1 VPSDDPAHQIAL
13 QVDGVTKRF
22 GGLVALDRVTFVI
35 PRGEVVGLI
44 GPNGAGKTTLF
55 NVISGF
61 EPPTA
66 GRVLFQGQTVTGVP
80 PHVIARNGLG
90 RTFQIVR
97 PFPGLGVLENLAVGG
112 LSNRVFDAGRE
123 LARARERAKEVA
135 TRVGLFS
142 WLDRQATTLPHGS
155 LKRLEIGRA
164 IMMQPS
170 VLLLDEPFAGLGGHE
185 VEEVAGVIAEL
196 AAGGMTLIIIE
207 HKLRALMRL
216 VRRVIVLNFGRLIAE
231 GTPRE
236 IGSSSIVRE
245 AYLGEKGAARL
256 A

>member
-1 VPSDDPAHQIAL
+1 MVSEHTPAL
-13 QVDGVTKRF
+13 QVEDITKRF
-22 GGLVALDRVTFVI
+22 GGLVALDHVTFTVR
-35 PRGEVVGLI
+35 RGEVVGLI

-66 GRVLFQGQTVTGVP
+66 GRVSFQGQSVTGVP
-80 PHVIARNGLG
+80 PHLIARGGLA

-97 PFPGLGVLENLAVGG
+97 PFPGMGVLENLAVGG

-123 LARARERAKEVA
+123 LAEARNRAREVA
-135 TRVGLFS
+135 ARVGLLP
-142 WLDRQATTLPHGS
+142 WLEREATTLPHGS

-164 IMMQPS
+164 IMTRPS
-170 VLLLDEPFAGLGGHE
+170 TLLLDEPFAGLGGHE
-185 VEEVAGVIAEL
+185 VDEVADVVAEL

-216 VRRVIVLNFGRLIAE
+216 VRRVLVLNFGRLIVE
-231 GTPRE
+231 GTPQE
-236 IGSSSIVRE
+236 IGASPAVRE

>member
-1 VPSDDPAHQIAL
+1 MSVEPSTAAPFLEIE
-13 QVDGVTKRF
+13 GVTKKF
-22 GGLVALDRVTFVI
+22 GGLTALDAVSFGVQK
-35 PRGEVVGLI
+35 GEVTGLI

-55 NVISGF
+55 NVLSGF
-61 EPPTA
+61 VPPTS
-66 GRVLFQGQTVTGVP
+66 GRVAFRGETVTGLR
-80 PHVIARNGLG
+80 PHAIARRGLA

-97 PFPGLGVLENLAVGG
+97 PFPGLAVHENLAVGG

-123 LARARERAKEVA
+123 LAGARAAAEQVA
-135 TRVGLFS
+135 TRVGLLP
-142 WLDRQATTLPHGS
+142 WMDRRATTLPHGL

-164 IMMQPS
+164 IMTHPS
-170 VLLLDEPFAGLGGHE
+170 LLLLDEPFAGLGGHE
-185 VEEVAGVIAEL
+185 IDEVSGCIAEL
-196 AAGGMTLIIIE
+196 AAGGLRLIIIE

-231 GTPRE
+231 GSPQE
-236 IGSSSIVRE
+236 IGANTLVRE

>member
-1 VPSDDPAHQIAL
+1 MSEEVSAL
-13 QVDGVTKRF
+13 QVEGITKRF
-22 GGLVALDRVTFVI
+22 GGLVALDRVTFTV

-66 GRVLFQGQTVTGVP
+66 GCVRFQGQTVTGVP
-80 PHVIARNGLG
+80 PHLIARSGLA

-112 LSNRVFDAGRE
+112 LSNRVFDAGQE
-123 LARARERAKEVA
+123 LVQARDRAHEVA
-135 TRVGLFS
+135 ARVGLLP
-142 WLDRQATTLPHGS
+142 WLEREATTLPHGS

-164 IMMQPS
+164 IMIRPS

-185 VEEVAGVIAEL
+185 VEEVAGVVAEL
-196 AAGGMTLIIIE
+196 AAGGMTLVIIE

-216 VRRVIVLNFGRLIAE
+216 VHRVLVLNFGCLIAE
-231 GTPRE
+231 GTPQE
-236 IGSSSIVRE
+236 IGASSVVRE

>member
-1 VPSDDPAHQIAL
+1 VSSDDLAKQPIL
-13 QVDGVTKRF
+13 RVEGITKRF
-22 GGLVALDRVTFVI
+22 GGLVALDGVAFTVQ
-35 PRGEVVGLI
+35 RGEVVGLI

-66 GRVLFQGQTVTGVP
+66 GRVLFRGQPVTGLP
-80 PHVIARNGLG
+80 PHTIARGGLA

-97 PFPGLGVLENLAVGG
+97 PFPGLAVLENLAVGG
-112 LSNRVFDAGRE
+112 LSDRVFDAGSE
-123 LARARERAKEVA
+123 LGEALARAREVGA
-135 TRVGLFS
+135 RVGLLP

-164 IMMQPS
+164 IMMRPS

-185 VEEVAGVIAEL
+185 VEEVAAVIAGL
-196 AAGGMTLIIIE
+196 AESGMTLVIIE
-207 HKLRALMRL
+207 HKLRVLMRL
-216 VRRVIVLNFGRLIAE
+216 VQRVIVLNFGRLIAE
-231 GTPRE
+231 GSPRE
-236 IGSSSIVRE
+236 IGASPIVRE

>member
-1 VPSDDPAHQIAL
+1 MADAPSEAPTFL
-13 QVDGVTKRF
+13 EVTRVTKQF
-22 GGLVALDRVTFVI
+22 GGLTALDDVSFVI
-35 PRGEVVGLI
+35 RKGEVAGLI

-61 EPPTA
+61 VPPSH
-66 GRVLFQGQTVTGVP
+66 GRVTFQGETVTGLSSYL
-80 PHVIARNGLG
+80 IARRGLA

-97 PFPGLGVLENLAVGG
+97 PFPGLAVQENLAVGG
-112 LSNRVFDAGRE
+112 LSNRVFDTGRE
-123 LARARERAKEVA
+123 LGGARAAAEQVAK
-135 TRVGLFS
+135 RVGLLP
-142 WLDRQATTLPHGS
+142 WMERQATTLPHGL

-164 IMMQPS
+164 IMMRPS
-170 VLLLDEPFAGLGGHE
+170 LLLLDEPFAGLGGHE
-185 VEEVAGVIAEL
+185 IDEVSDCIAEL
-196 AAGGMTLIIIE
+196 AAGGLTLIIIE

-231 GTPRE
+231 GSPQE
-236 IGSSSIVRE
+236 IGGNALVRE

>member
-1 VPSDDPAHQIAL
+1 MAAGPSAAPPL
-13 QVDGVTKRF
+13 LEVERVTKQF
-22 GGLVALDRVTFVI
+22 GGLTALDDVSFVV
-35 PRGEVVGLI
+35 RQGEVTGLI

-55 NVISGF
+55 NVVSGF
-61 EPPTA
+61 VPPTR
-66 GRVLFQGQTVTGVP
+66 GRVAFQGGTVTGLP
-80 PHVIARNGLG
+80 PHAIARRGLA

-97 PFPGLGVLENLAVGG
+97 PFPGLSVHENLAVGG

-123 LARARERAKEVA
+123 LAGARAAAEHVA
-135 TRVGLFS
+135 TRVGLLP
-142 WLDRQATTLPHGS
+142 WMERQATILPHGL

-164 IMMQPS
+164 IMMHPS
-170 VLLLDEPFAGLGGHE
+170 LLLLDEPFAGLGGHE
-185 VEEVAGVIAEL
+185 IDEVSDCIAEL
-196 AAGGMTLIIIE
+196 AAGGLTLVIIE

-231 GTPRE
+231 GSPQE
-236 IGSSSIVRE
+236 IGANAQVRE

>member
-1 VPSDDPAHQIAL
+1 VSEHKPAL
-13 QVDGVTKRF
+13 QVEGITKRF
-22 GGLVALDRVTFVI
+22 GGLVALDQVTFTVR
-35 PRGEVVGLI
+35 RGEVVGLI

-66 GRVLFQGQTVTGVP
+66 GRVSFQGQTVTGVP
-80 PHVIARNGLG
+80 PHLIARGGLA

-123 LARARERAKEVA
+123 LAEARDRAREVA
-135 TRVGLFS
+135 ARVGLLP
-142 WLDRQATTLPHGS
+142 WLAREATTLPHGS

-164 IMMQPS
+164 IMTRPS
-170 VLLLDEPFAGLGGHE
+170 ALLLDEPFAGLGGHE
-185 VEEVAGVIAEL
+185 VDEIAEVVAEL

-216 VRRVIVLNFGRLIAE
+216 VGRVLVLNFGRLIVE
-231 GTPRE
+231 GTPQE
-236 IGSSSIVRE
+236 IGASPAVRE

>member
-1 VPSDDPAHQIAL
+1 MTGHDPAQQPAL
-13 QVDGVTKRF
+13 EVDRLTKRF
-22 GGLVALDRVTFVI
+22 GGLLALDQVSFVI
-35 PRGEVVGLI
+35 KGGEVVGLI

-66 GRVLFQGQTVTGVP
+66 GRVLFQGRSLTGLP
-80 PHVIARNGLG
+80 PHIIARGGLG

-112 LSNRVFDAGRE
+112 LSNRVFDPGQE
-123 LARARERAKEVA
+123 LDQAREKARQVA

-164 IMMQPS
+164 IMMNPS

-185 VEEVAGVIAEL
+185 VEEVVGVIAEL
-196 AAGGMTLIIIE
+196 ANSGMTLIIIE
-207 HKLRALMRL
+207 HKLRVLMRL
-216 VRRVIVLNFGRLIAE
+216 VHRVLVLNFGRLIAE
-231 GTPRE
+231 GTPKE
-236 IGSSSIVRE
+236 IGSSPTVRE